1 MNWNRT
7 LKILIITVVIGL
19 LLTPMLG
26 MTELTLAQETGPN
39 LLTNGDFEQGAG
51 EAWPFQ
57 DGIPEVQVAPGW
69 RAYWATERPSYVT
82 VPNVCVQEDRD
93 PRTCLWA
100 RPEFRGMSTAEFDYR
115 VHGGFLSQKFFTFNK
130 QHEAGIYQTVSG
142 IEPGSVLRFTM
153 YVQTWSCLAEGAWNR
168 CPTAPNS
175 NNPAPFHNKVGIDP
189 TGGTNPWASTI
200 VWSGEYESHDTWTPF
215 WVEATAEAETVT
227 VFFYSLADWPDSYP
241 RLNNDLYLDDAS
253 LVVVG
258 ETTPTAEPPPPTS
271 EVPPTPRAT
280 ATPLPGGAV
289 VHTVVEGDTLLGI
302 ALQYNV
308 DVDEL
313 RRLNAGSLGPNDM
326 LSIGQEIVISGEP
339 VGAVTPTPVPTEA
352 QPITPTLTSET
363 PGTSEMPQTSDTG
376 SICVLA
382 FNDQNQDMVY
392 QTEGEGLV
400 PNATIS
406 LVGTNGPAGSYTTDG
421 LNEPYCFENLQP
433 GNYVLR
439 QSPPPGYQPSGPGEQ
454 GIFLTEGQVYT
465 IQVGYIWEGEGGSAG
480 TAVTPEEPADE
491 ATAADENQTTG
502 TASNNILT
510 TIVRVSGILALLL
523 AIAVGVLFVLSRR

>member
-1 MNWNRT
+1 MKLDRR
-7 LKILIITVVIGL
+7 LKIWSMAVLIGL
-19 LLTPMLG
+19 LLGPVVGATPLV
-26 MTELTLAQETGPN
+26 LAQETGPN

-69 RAYWATERPSYVT
+69 RAYWRNERPSYVT
-82 VPNVCVQEDRD
+82 VPNVCSQEEQDA
-93 PRTCLWA
+93 RTCLWA

-115 VHGGFLSQKFFTFNK
+115 VHGGSLSQKYFTFNK

-142 IEPGSVLRFTM
+142 IEPGSLLRFTIHA
-153 YVQTWSCLAEGAWNR
+153 QTWSCLAEGEWNN
-168 CPTAPNS
+168 CPTLPNS

-189 TGGTNPWASTI
+189 TGGVDPWSPNI
-200 VWSGEYESHDTWTPF
+200 VWSGEFETHDTWTAF
-215 WVEATAEAETVT
+215 WVEAVAEAETVT
-227 VFFYSLADWPDSYP
+227 VFFYSLADWPDTFP
-241 RLNNDLYLDDAS
+241 RLNNDVYLDDAS

-258 ETTPTAEPPPPTS
+258 EVTPTAPPPPPTS

-289 VHTVVEGDTLLGI
+289 VHTVTSGDTLFGI

-326 LSIGQEIVISGEP
+326 LSVGQELVISGEP
-339 VGAVTPTPVPTEA
+339 VAAATPTPVPTEA
-352 QPITPTLTSET
+352 QPITPTLTTEA
-363 PGTSEMPQTSDTG
+363 PQPEATQEADTG
-376 SICVLA
+376 SVCVLA
-382 FNDQNQDMVY
+382 YNDQNEDLIY
-392 QTEGEGLV
+392 QTSSESMI
-400 PNATIS
+400 PNVTLS

-421 LNEPYCFENLQP
+421 LNEPYCFQNLQP

-439 QSPPPGYQPSGPGEQ
+439 QSPAPGYTPSGPGEQ
-454 GIFLTEGQVYT
+454 GILLSPGQAYT
-465 IQVGYIWEGEGGSAG
+465 VQVGYVRDGDSA
-480 TAVTPEEPADE
+480 AAPPEE
-491 ATAADENQTTG
+491 ATSDPTETNNSQN
-502 TASNNILT
+502 SNGNLLT
-510 TIVRVSGILALLL
+510 TIVRVSGIVALLL